1 MAYMK
6 GGPARISKPKPRMI
20 QGKTRMIQGKTGG
33 VSASRKLSDKPKAGA
48 TSKKGAP
55 AKKTRRGYY

>member
-6 GGPARISKPKPRMI
+6 GGPARISKPKP
-20 QGKTRMIQGKTGG
+20 RMIQGKTGG